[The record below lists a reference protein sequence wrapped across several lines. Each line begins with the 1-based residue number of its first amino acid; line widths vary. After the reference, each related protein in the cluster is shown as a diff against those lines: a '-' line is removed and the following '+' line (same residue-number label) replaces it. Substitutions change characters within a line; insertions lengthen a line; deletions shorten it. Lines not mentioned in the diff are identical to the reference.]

1 MSNFWSFFNSNENI
15 NPNKKIEIK
24 DYLSLLK
31 AVVSVQDENDD
42 TIDDIGFFLDNKA
55 KSKYIQKSMINSLLK
70 IAIEKNNYRLVRI
83 ILEQGGADPN
93 KIDGDITSIEF
104 AEGLKHTDDYKH
116 NKQYRDNLD
125 KIIIALNDPM
135 NKTISNFREETFHGA
150 PKKSPMRSV
159 SKKSPMRSVS
169 KKSPMRSA
177 NRQSPMHGGKKQK
190 THKQKTHKQKTH
202 KKK

>member
-1 MSNFWSFFNSNENI
+1 MNNFCSFFNSNENI
-15 NPNKKIEIK
+15 NPNKKTEIK
-24 DYLSLLK
+24 DYLTLLK

-42 TIDDIGFFLDNKA
+42 TIDDIGFFLDNKE
-55 KSKYIQKSMINSLLK
+55 KSKYIQNSMINSLLK

-104 AEGLKHTDDYKH
+104 AEGLKYTDDYKY

-150 PKKSPMRSV
+150 PKKPLIHSV

-190 THKQKTHKQKTH
+190 THKRKTH